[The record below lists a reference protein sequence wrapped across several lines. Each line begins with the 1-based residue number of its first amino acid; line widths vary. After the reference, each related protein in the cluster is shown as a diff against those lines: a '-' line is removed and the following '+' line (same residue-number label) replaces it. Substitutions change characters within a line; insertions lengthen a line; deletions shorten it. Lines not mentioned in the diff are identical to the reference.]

1 VFFEAPHRI
10 QATLHELEREVGD
23 CQVVVCRELTKV
35 YEEFVRGPLSSVA
48 HQGFEDRGEFTVVI
62 NIGRIT
68 DIDRPVLIRPEDIV
82 AEFGVMTKIDGTT
95 KRMAINS
102 LGKRHGLAP
111 NRIYEMLEA
120 AKKSGV

>member
-1 VFFEAPHRI
+1 
-10 QATLHELEREVGD
+10 
-23 CQVVVCRELTKV
+23 
-35 YEEFVRGPLSSVA
+35 
-48 HQGFEDRGEFTVVI
+48 
-62 NIGRIT
+62 
-68 DIDRPVLIRPEDIV
+68 V
-82 AEFGVMTKIDGTT
+82 AEFGVMTKINGTT

>member
-23 CQVVVCRELTKV
+23 CQVVICRELTKV
-35 YEEFVRGPLSSVA
+35 YEEFVRGPLSTVA
-48 HQGFEDRGEFTVVI
+48 HREFEGRGEFTVVV

-68 DIDRPVLIRPEDIV
+68 DKNATDQISPMDIV
-82 AEFGVMTKIDGTT
+82 AEFGVMTKTNGTT